1 MTERQFQGESQRRG
15 LSRLMTENKMKS
27 YRRKNKI
34 LVDNLLKS
42 KFMALL
48 LKFKD
53 RNAGIYQVSIEFWG
67 NHADPQL
74 RNVTTWDGKNWTR
87 LGSKSPQTKAL
98 MVLDRGSSSPPAT
111 PRVVPPSRYT
121 VVISTCPPL
130 AVEMMVTSE
139 KPPAPRLFTTE
150 T

>member
-1 MTERQFQGESQRRG
+1 
-15 LSRLMTENKMKS
+15 MTENKMKS

-34 LVDNLLKS
+34 MVDNLLKS